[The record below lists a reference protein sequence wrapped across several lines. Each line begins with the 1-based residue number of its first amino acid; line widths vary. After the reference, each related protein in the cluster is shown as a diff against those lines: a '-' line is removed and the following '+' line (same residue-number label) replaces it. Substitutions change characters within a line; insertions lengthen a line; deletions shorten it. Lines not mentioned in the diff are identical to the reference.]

1 MRNQSWKPKAGEF
14 VVVRSR
20 DEILATL
27 DQSGR
32 LDGLPFM
39 PQMFKYCGQRLRVL
53 SRAHKTCDVIGG
65 KGRAFPNGVHL
76 ETRCD
81 GEAYGGCQANCLL
94 FWNIDWVKPCL
105 YSSVGYQRPQN
116 ETSKVTNAGN
126 IAVAVCEADIMR
138 ATEAG
143 CGSESGA
150 MITCQATCVTA
161 FTRPLAWWNLK
172 QYLEDY
178 SSAMLR

>member
-1 MRNQSWKPKAGEF
+1 
-14 VVVRSR
+14 
-20 DEILATL
+20 
-27 DQSGR
+27 
-32 LDGLPFM
+32 
-39 PQMFKYCGQRLRVL
+39 
-53 SRAHKTCDVIGG
+53 
-65 KGRAFPNGVHL
+65 
-76 ETRCD
+76 
-81 GEAYGGCQANCLL
+81 
-94 FWNIDWVKPCL
+94 
-105 YSSVGYQRPQN
+105 VGYQRPQN